1 MIIEARMAIEALRAG
16 VPNRAAIRQMG
27 TEQTDIEHAFEAV
40 LAAAWVDTRQDGA
53 WRGATGIGMAGGFG
67 TGKSH
72 MLGYL
77 AEVARQQGFVVSRV
91 VVSKETPL
99 SHPGHV
105 LAAALRDAAMPD
117 RPDDPIAACI
127 FALRER
133 PEALDALEIAVS
145 TPNVGFAPIFAAC
158 LFLLRRASTPP
169 EMLRRIARLWAGTK
183 VSTSAIRKA
192 LIAAG
197 AGRMFSLKPIPAAE
211 LTNQLTRF
219 VPMLFRAVGYA
230 GWCILLDEIEL
241 IGRYTPL
248 QRALSY
254 AWLAAWLGLDWERRF
269 HGIAIA
275 YAITD
280 DFATAVINAR
290 LDSEKLPERL
300 TLKGRATEAALALSG
315 IRHIE
320 STVLQHRLLPPTLD
334 DLAACH
340 DKLLRL
346 YSAAY
351 NWPAQP
357 LPPAERTSSRTLRQ
371 YIKGWITQWDLLRLE
386 GGDVVLVSGTI
397 ASNYAE
403 DATLAEPRALDDDE
417 A

>member
-1 MIIEARMAIEALRAG
+1 MTVYARTAIEALRAG
-16 VPNRAAIRQMG
+16 VPNRAAIRQLG
-27 TEQTDIEHAFEAV
+27 TEQTDIEHAFEAA
-40 LAAAWVDTRQDGA
+40 LAAAGVDAGQDAGR
-53 WRGATGIGMAGGFG
+53 RGPTGIGMAGGFG

-77 AEVARQQGFVVSRV
+77 AEVALQQGFVVSRV

-105 LAAALRDAAMPD
+105 LAAALRDAALPD
-117 RPDDPIAACI
+117 RPDDPIAACVS
-127 FALRER
+127 ALRAE

-145 TPNVGFAPIFAAC
+145 TPDAGFAPIFAAC

-183 VSTSAIRKA
+183 VSTPAIRKA

-197 AGRMFSLKPIPAAE
+197 AGRMFPLKPVLAAE
-211 LTNQLTRF
+211 LTDQLIRF
-219 VPMLFRAVGYA
+219 VPLLFRAVGYA

-254 AWLAAWLGLDWERRF
+254 AWLAAWLGLDGKRRF
-269 HGIAIA
+269 PGIVTA

-280 DFATAVINAR
+280 DFVTAVINAR

-300 TLKGRATEAALALSG
+300 TLKGRAAEAALALSG
-315 IRHIE
+315 IHHIE
-320 STVLQHRLLPPTLD
+320 CTVLRHRLLPPTPG

-340 DKLLRL
+340 DKVLRL

-351 NWPAQP
+351 DWPAPP
-357 LPPAERTSSRTLRQ
+357 LPPAERASSRTMRQ
-371 YIKGWITQWDLLRLE
+371 YIKGWITQWDLLRLD
-386 GGDVVLVSGTI
+386 GGDVVLVSGGI
-397 ASNYAE
+397 ASNYTE
-403 DATLAEPRALDDDE
+403 DATLAEPRALDDEE